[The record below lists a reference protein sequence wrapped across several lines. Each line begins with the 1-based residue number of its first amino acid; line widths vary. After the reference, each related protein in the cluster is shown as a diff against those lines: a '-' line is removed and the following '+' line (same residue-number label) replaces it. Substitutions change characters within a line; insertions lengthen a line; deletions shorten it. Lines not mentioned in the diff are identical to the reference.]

1 MREVAIDTQ
10 QLLWQGKSLGAL
22 HCRFLHSNQA
32 WQGHIDSDMA
42 KGKLY
47 IPDQRGGNEAI
58 KLDMDS
64 LNLTALS
71 QLDIDGADDIVTVL
85 PLFAIDSQ
93 QLWWRGINLGKLQLQ
108 TERLLTGVHFKKISV
123 SSPGKQFDLTA
134 DWTKQLAGTST
145 QLRGTLKLD
154 SFGQFLSDSHISDDF
169 KETHAEFAINAN
181 WNGAPQAFAF
191 EHLNGT
197 LQAKLTEG
205 RISSIEPGLGRLL
218 GLLAM
223 EQWVKRLSL
232 DFTDLYRQGLAFNK
246 ITGSFKI
253 NNGVASSNDLQVDA
267 IAANML
273 LVGNAN
279 LPAKTVDFHV
289 AVVPKSSSALPI
301 AGTIVGNIAAV
312 ITNALTSDYKEGY
325 FFGSEYKLA
334 GPWGDIDV
342 TALPEEAGL
351 VNKTWRGLTEF
362 NWLP

>member
-1 MREVAIDTQ
+1 
-10 QLLWQGKSLGAL
+10 
-22 HCRFLHSNQA
+22 
-32 WQGHIDSDMA
+32 
-42 KGKLY
+42 
-47 IPDQRGGNEAI
+47 
-58 KLDMDS
+58 
-64 LNLTALS
+64 
-71 QLDIDGADDIVTVL
+71 
-85 PLFAIDSQ
+85 
-93 QLWWRGINLGKLQLQ
+93 
-108 TERLLTGVHFKKISV
+108 
-123 SSPGKQFDLTA
+123 
-134 DWTKQLAGTST
+134 
-145 QLRGTLKLD
+145 
-154 SFGQFLSDSHISDDF
+154 
-169 KETHAEFAINAN
+169 
-181 WNGAPQAFAF
+181 
-191 EHLNGT
+191 
-197 LQAKLTEG
+197 
-205 RISSIEPGLGRLL
+205 
-218 GLLAM
+218 LAM